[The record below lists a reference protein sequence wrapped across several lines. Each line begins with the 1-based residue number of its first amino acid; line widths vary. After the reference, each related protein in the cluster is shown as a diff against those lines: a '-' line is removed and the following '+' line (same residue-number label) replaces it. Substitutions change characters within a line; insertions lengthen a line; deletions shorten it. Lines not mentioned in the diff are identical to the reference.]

1 MSDLFG
7 LWDHQQKAVTEIEQ
21 AWLSGVRSV
30 CYQLGTGGGKSRIIR
45 TIVDNHSM
53 SKKVIYVIAHRS
65 NLVKQLSDELTGA
78 GIRHGIIQSGMPYI
92 KYRVQVCSIQTLV
105 NRIEKLPVP
114 EIIILDEA
122 HHSKAPTF
130 LKIITAWSGAYIL
143 GVTATPRRPDGNP
156 LHDIFNRL
164 ILGPTMRELIDDGY
178 LAEYEYYAPDDVSM
192 EGAHV
197 RAGEYINSEVMERVD
212 KKSIIGSAVE
222 HYKKYADHLPAI
234 ASCANIAHAEHVA
247 AQFSEAGYKAMAI
260 HSKMDDREI
269 MRGIQGLKSGAVEI
283 LCQCELLGEGIDI
296 PGAVALI
303 GLRPTASEVIFLQ
316 HIGRVLRRS
325 NGKKRAIILDHVG
338 NWTRHGLPDDPRDW
352 SLDGKEKRRETS
364 GLKRCPECLRPV
376 AVSTRVCPH
385 CGFQWTETAES
396 VPRIPE
402 ERDGELVQ
410 INGGGTRIA
419 VDWRTMTD
427 IIREGAFSFGDAVRI
442 AAQYGYNN
450 RKAWVI
456 WTKMLGHSVYKGSK

>member
-7 LWDHQQKAVTEIEQ
+7 LWEHQQKAVTEIEQ

-105 NRIEKLPVP
+105 NRIDKLPIP

-130 LKIITAWSGAYIL
+130 LKIITAWSSAYIL

-164 ILGPTMRELIDDGY
+164 ILGPTMRELIDGGY

-222 HYKKYADHLPAI
+222 HYRKYADHLPAI

-260 HSKMDDREI
+260 HSKMDDRDI
-269 MRGIQGLKSGAVEI
+269 IRGIRGLKDGSIEV
-283 LCQCELLGEGIDI
+283 LTQCELLGEGIDI
-296 PGAVALI
+296 PGAIALI

-316 HIGRVLRRS
+316 HIGRVLRRN

-352 SLDGKEKRRETS
+352 SLDGKEKKKDKS
-364 GLKRCPECLRPV
+364 SLKRCPDCLRPV
-376 AVSTRVCPH
+376 AISARACPF
-385 CGFQWTETAES
+385 CGHQWTETEEAVS
-396 VPRIPE
+396 RIPE
-402 ERDGELVQ
+402 EREGELVQ
-410 INGGGTRIA
+410 ITGGGTRIS
-419 VDWRTMTD
+419 VDWSTLVD
-427 IIREGAFSFGDAVRI
+427 IIRNRAHSQREAI
-442 AAQYGYNN
+442 AIAREYGEAHTKGWY
-450 RKAWVI
+450 I
-456 WTKMLGHSVYKGSK
+456 WNKVMKMAPK